1 MSRPPN
7 DPQTTPSQS
16 QPIVEK
22 SLLIVESPLLIVE
35 KLSVAFGTRP
45 AVDNVSFTL
54 ECGRT
59 LGLVGESGSG
69 KSTVAL
75 ALMGLLPPAAR
86 ILSGAIRFDGT
97 DVIGASGKA
106 LNALRGRRIAMIF
119 QEPTAA
125 LDPVMTIGDQ
135 VAEPFVIHQRQS
147 WKNARAEARRL
158 LERVGIPAD
167 RAGSYP
173 FELSGG
179 QRQRAMIASAIAL
192 KPALLVADE
201 PTTALD
207 VTVQKDILDL
217 LLDLQAE
224 IGMAMVFISHDLA
237 VVSGMADTIAV
248 MQAGAVVEQGPA
260 NAVINNPREPY
271 TQALLEAART
281 RIPT

>member
-260 NAVINNPREPY
+260 VAVINKPREPY
-271 TQALLEAART
+271 TQALIDAAHS

>member
-1 MSRPPN
+1 M
-7 DPQTTPSQS
+7 T
-16 QPIVEK
+16 
-22 SLLIVESPLLIVE
+22 PLLSVE
-35 KLSVAFGTRP
+35 NLTIAFPGATNP
-45 AVDNVSFTL
+45 AVDGVSFAL
-54 ECGRT
+54 DRGRT

-75 ALMGLLPPAAR
+75 ALLKLLPPAAR
-86 ILSGAIRFDGT
+86 IRSGIVRLDGT
-97 DVIGASGKA
+97 DILGAAETSLA
-106 LNALRGRRIAMIF
+106 SLRGRRIAMIF

-135 VAEPFVIHQRQS
+135 VAEPFVIHGEQS
-147 WKNARAEARRL
+147 WADARAEARCL
-158 LERVGIPAD
+158 LARVGIPAE
-167 RAGSYP
+167 RTASYP

-217 LLDLQAE
+217 LLGLQEE

-237 VVSGMADTIAV
+237 VVSQMADDIAV
-248 MQAGAVVEQGPA
+248 MRAGAIVEQGPA
-260 NAVINNPREPY
+260 AEIIERPRHPY
-271 TQALLEAART
+271 TQALLEAARSRVPARVEGST
-281 RIPT
+281 AR

>member
-1 MSRPPN
+1 MIKPPN
-7 DPQTTPSQS
+7 DPQTTPSPS

-35 KLSVAFGTRP
+35 KLSVAFGARP
-45 AVDNVSFTL
+45 AVDNVSFSL
-54 ECGRT
+54 ERGRT

-86 ILSGAIRFDGT
+86 VLSGAIRFDGT

>member
-1 MSRPPN
+1 M
-7 DPQTTPSQS
+7 TA
-16 QPIVEK
+16 
-22 SLLIVESPLLIVE
+22 PLLSVE
-35 KLSVAFGTRP
+35 NLSISFSGAARP

-54 ECGRT
+54 ERGRT

-69 KSTVAL
+69 KSTVAS
-75 ALMGLLPPAAR
+75 ALLGLLPPAAT
-86 ILSGAIRFDGT
+86 IGSGVVRFDGT
-97 DVIGASGKA
+97 AILSTAEKDLST
-106 LNALRGRRIAMIF
+106 LRGRRIAMIF

-135 VAEPFVIHQRQS
+135 VAEPFVIHQRRS
-147 WKNARAEARRL
+147 WSSAREEARRL
-158 LERVGIPAD
+158 LDRVGIPVE

-207 VTVQKDILDL
+207 VTVQKEILDL

-237 VVSGMADTIAV
+237 VVSAMADTIAV
-248 MQAGAVVEQGPA
+248 MRAGAIVEQGPA
-260 NAVINNPREPY
+260 ETIIGAPREPY
-271 TQALLEAART
+271 TQALLDAART
-281 RIPT
+281 RVPKAVAVTR

>member
-7 DPQTTPSQS
+7 DPQTTPSQQ

-22 SLLIVESPLLIVE
+22 SLLIVE
-35 KLSVAFGTRP
+35 KLSVIFSGSRRP
-45 AVDNVSFTL
+45 AVDNVSFSL
-54 ECGRT
+54 ERGRT

-86 ILSGAIRFDGT
+86 ILSGAIHFDGT

-135 VAEPFVIHQRQS
+135 VAEPFVIHERQS
-147 WKNARAEARRL
+147 WKSARAEARRL
-158 LERVGIPAD
+158 LERVGIPAE

>member
-1 MSRPPN
+1 MIKPPN
-7 DPQTTPSQS
+7 DPQTTPSPS

-35 KLSVAFGTRP
+35 KLSVAFGARP
-45 AVDNVSFTL
+45 AVDNVSFSL
-54 ECGRT
+54 ERGRT

-86 ILSGAIRFDGT
+86 VLSGAIRFDGT

-106 LNALRGRRIAMIF
+106 LNALRGKRIAMIF

-135 VAEPFVIHQRQS
+135 VAEPFVIHERQS
-147 WKNARAEARRL
+147 WKSARAEARRL
-158 LERVGIPAD
+158 LERVGIPAE

-248 MQAGAVVEQGPA
+248 MQAGTVVEQGPA
-260 NAVINNPREPY
+260 DAVINNPREPY
-271 TQALLEAART
+271 TQALLAAART
-281 RIPT
+281 RVPT

>member
-7 DPQTTPSQS
+7 APQTTPFQS

-22 SLLIVESPLLIVE
+22 SLLIVE

-45 AVDNVSFTL
+45 AVDNVSFSL
-54 ECGRT
+54 ERGRT

-86 ILSGAIRFDGT
+86 VLSGAIRFDGT

-106 LNALRGRRIAMIF
+106 LNALRGRHIAMIF

-135 VAEPFVIHQRQS
+135 VAEPFVIHERKS
-147 WKNARAEARRL
+147 WRSARNEARRL
-158 LERVGIPAD
+158 LERVGIPAE

-260 NAVINNPREPY
+260 DAVINNPREPY
-271 TQALLEAART
+271 TQALLAAART
-281 RIPT
+281 RVPT

>member
-1 MSRPPN
+1 MIRPPD
-7 DPQTTPSQS
+7 DPQTTPSQ
-16 QPIVEK
+16 PLLIVEK
-22 SLLIVESPLLIVE
+22 SLLIVE
-35 KLSVAFGTRP
+35 KLSVIFSGSGRP

-54 ECGRT
+54 ERGRT

-86 ILSGAIRFDGT
+86 VLSGAIQFDGT
-97 DVIGASGKA
+97 DLMAASDKSLAG
-106 LNALRGRRIAMIF
+106 LRGRRIAMIF

-135 VAEPFVIHQRQS
+135 VAEPFVIHQSQS
-147 WKNARAEARRL
+147 WKNARAEAHRL

-207 VTVQKDILDL
+207 VTVQKEILDL

-237 VVSGMADTIAV
+237 VVSSMADTIAV

-260 NAVINNPREPY
+260 DAVINKPREPY
-271 TQALLEAART
+271 TQALIDAAHS

>member
-1 MSRPPN
+1 M
-7 DPQTTPSQS
+7 T
-16 QPIVEK
+16 E
-22 SLLIVESPLLIVE
+22 PLLSVE
-35 KLSVAFGTRP
+35 NLSITFAGAAHP
-45 AVDNVSFTL
+45 AVDRATFSL
-54 ECGRT
+54 GHQRT

-86 ILSGAIRFDGT
+86 ILSGAVRFDGT
-97 DVIGASGKA
+97 DVMTISDKA
-106 LNALRGRRIAMIF
+106 LNTLRGKRVAMIF

-135 VAEPFVIHQRQS
+135 VAEPFVIHDRQS
-147 WKNARAEARRL
+147 WRSARDEARRL
-158 LERVGIPAD
+158 LERVGIPSE

-192 KPALLVADE
+192 KPALLIADE

-207 VTVQKDILDL
+207 VTVQKEILDL
-217 LLDLQAE
+217 LLDLQAD

-237 VVSGMADTIAV
+237 VVSEMADMIAV
-248 MQAGAVVEQGPA
+248 MRAGAIVEQGPA
-260 NAVINNPREPY
+260 EAVINTPREPH
-271 TQALLEAART
+271 TQALLDAART
-281 RIPT
+281 RVPRTVEVSR

>member
-7 DPQTTPSQS
+7 DPQTTPSQQ

-22 SLLIVESPLLIVE
+22 SLLIVE
-35 KLSVAFGTRP
+35 KLSVIFSGSRRP
-45 AVDNVSFTL
+45 AVDNVSFSL
-54 ECGRT
+54 ERGRT

-86 ILSGAIRFDGT
+86 ILSGAIHFDGT

-135 VAEPFVIHQRQS
+135 VAEPFVIHERQS
-147 WKNARAEARRL
+147 WKSARAEARRL
-158 LERVGIPAD
+158 LERVGIPAE

-248 MQAGAVVEQGPA
+248 MQAGTVVEQGPA
-260 NAVINNPREPY
+260 DAVINNPREPY
-271 TQALLEAART
+271 TQALLAAART
-281 RIPT
+281 RVPT